1 MESFWD
7 AWCAEHRSFP
17 NEMGQNGSTR
27 PVCRRGENNVRSN
40 SYIQIF
46 NGLKDYEV
54 KRS

>member
-1 MESFWD
+1 MRGVQSTGRYW
-7 AWCAEHRSFP
+7 SFP
-17 NEMGQNGSTR
+17 NEMGQNGSTC
-27 PVCRRGENNVRSN
+27 PVCRRRENNVKSN